1 MPAIQ
6 SALALPTGSLSTDM
20 APAVAT
26 VAGIP
31 LEHGLLLAAV
41 LFSLGLAGLLVRRNI
56 LFVLM
61 SVEVM
66 MNAAA
71 LAFVV
76 AGARWVQPDGQIMF
90 ILILSLAASEASVG
104 LAILLQLYHR
114 YQALDI
120 DAASEMRG

>member
-1 MPAIQ
+1 MN
-6 SALALPTGSLSTDM
+6 
-20 APAVAT
+20 
-26 VAGIP
+26 GIP
-31 LEHGLLLAAV
+31 MEHGLILAAL
-41 LFSLGLAGLLVRRNI
+41 LFALGLIGILVRRNI

-61 SVEVM
+61 CIEVM

-76 AGARWVQPDGQIMF
+76 AGSRWGQADGQIMF

-104 LAILLQLYHR
+104 LALVFQLYRR
-114 YQALDI
+114 YHTLDV